1 MSRARVPL
9 GIATVI
15 GGLLLVTS
23 APGTVQAASALH
35 AEVTG
40 RDMATVLH
48 RGAFA
53 VRLSGRPGLRLRV
66 VITLVGTGTKRRG
79 RASLASGIPATRAR
93 HVTLRH
99 GRGRLRLALSPTGIR
114 VMSQALRTCQRL
126 VVKIHLLGHRL
137 HVHRYD
143 TLGLPRSC
151 PGGPSGPNPNAVGV
165 SGAGAPFRV
174 GAAVV
179 QINPTYPVYLGG
191 YGGGPAPGTVNR
203 HINPLTGRPENLAVR
218 AVAIQSGDKVV
229 EIAAVDTQ
237 GYFAGYQEGPFG
249 ITDVRNQVGTF
260 LRSRGIPGAS
270 AANVLISSLHIHAG
284 PTLLGIWGPAAQ
296 QERYLEQVAN
306 ATRLALEQAFLSE
319 RPATIT
325 WGQTNAPWVANLTIA
340 QGNAFEGWPRDGSLG
355 ALWARDAE
363 TGQTIAT
370 YVTQPGYPN
379 IVFGPGDLLK
389 ADGSGTSII
398 SSDFPEYAADYLEQR
413 LGGVA
418 VLTDG
423 SLGNQTGPMQTD
435 AVPSPDLPPEN
446 GLRQTRA
453 FDDII
458 NMGRAMGNL
467 TLQALGHGR
476 RIDDSTLG
484 TSDMYLLSPV
494 DNAAL
499 VALDES
505 GPAFAPLNGGQLW
518 ATTVGAST
526 GVYPTDRSFSPPY
539 AQGEALLG
547 TWVTSFRI
555 GPLLFITMPGEFFPS
570 IHDAWNRGIH
580 GAGAVFVIGA
590 AQDFLGYEYPAYA
603 FPFTLEGSDEHFF
616 NPSVALG
623 DQVVTA
629 GEQEAQSLGFPS
641 DLTSSAELSATEN
654 NYARAVQTGV
664 QVMPFPQTGDI
675 DPATHTFTPV
685 LEAFGEAARV
695 NPSFPCGPINPGVPN
710 CPLPPQPIS
719 DFRWSFGDGSTL
731 DTAPQQYARA
741 YFSPFVRHG
750 FASPGVYNVTVTT
763 SSQGDT
769 ESATLPV
776 TVYPTLE
783 VTIRRTRDA
792 ATAEVRGGSGSILGY
807 RWAVDGRPAGYTNA
821 VFATRDKDVSVAV
834 TDSTG
839 TVAQASSGGA

>member
-1 MSRARVPL
+1 MRSARAPL
-9 GIATVI
+9 GAATLIA
-15 GGLLLVTS
+15 GLILASSLAGS
-23 APGTVQAASALH
+23 AHAARRLH
-35 AEVTG
+35 AAVTVRDAATLLARG
-40 RDMATVLH
+40 RFD
-48 RGAFA
+48 
-53 VRLSGRPGLRLRV
+53 VRLSGPRGRRLRV
-66 VITLVGTGTKRRG
+66 VITLVGTGTKRQG
-79 RASLASGIPATRAR
+79 RRQLAAGIPASHSR

-99 GRGRLRLALSPTGIR
+99 GPGRVRLALTPTGR
-114 VMSQALRTCQRL
+114 QLLSAALRSCQRL

-137 HVHRYD
+137 HGHRYD
-143 TLGLPRSC
+143 TLGLPSRC

-165 SGAGAPFRV
+165 RGAPFRV

-191 YGGGPAPGTVNR
+191 YGGGPAPGTVKR
-203 HINPLTGRPENLAVR
+203 HINPLTGRPEDLAVR
-218 AVAIQSGDKVV
+218 AVAIQSGGQVV

-237 GYFAGYQEGPFG
+237 GYFAGYQEGPYG
-249 ITDVRNQVGTF
+249 ITDIRNQIGGF
-260 LRSRGIPGAS
+260 LRSHGVAGAS
-270 AANVLISSLHIHAG
+270 AANVLISALHIHAG
-284 PTLLGIWGPAAQ
+284 PTLLGIWGPAQ
-296 QERYLEQVAN
+296 QQQQYLQQVAN
-306 ATRLALEQAFLSE
+306 ATRLALEQAFLNE

-325 WGQTNAPWVANLTIA
+325 WGQTNAPWVSNLAIA

-363 TGQTIAT
+363 TGRTIAT

-389 ADGSGTSII
+389 SDGSGTSII
-398 SSDFPEYAADYLEQR
+398 SSDFPEYAADYLQQR
-413 LGGVA
+413 LGGIA

-423 SLGNQTGPMQTD
+423 TLGNQTGPMQTD
-435 AVPSPDLPPEN
+435 AVASPDLPPEE

-458 NMGRAMGNL
+458 HMGQAIGNL
-467 TLQALGHGR
+467 TLQALGNGH
-476 RIDDSTLG
+476 RIDIGSLA
-484 TSDMYLLSPV
+484 TSDTYLVTPV

-505 GPAFAPLNGGQLW
+505 GPLFAPLNGGQLW

-526 GVYPTDRSFSPPY
+526 GVYQTDRAFTPPY
-539 AQGEALLG
+539 GQGNALLG

-580 GAGAVFVIGA
+580 GADAVFVIGA

-616 NPSVALG
+616 NPSIALG

-629 GEQEAQSLGFPS
+629 GEQEAQSLGFNA

-654 NYARAVQTGV
+654 NYARAVHTGV

-675 DPATHTFTPV
+675 DPATHSFTPV
-685 LEAFGEAARV
+685 LEAFGDAARV
-695 NPSFPCGPINPGVPN
+695 NPSFPCGPINPGIPN
-710 CPLPPQPIS
+710 CPLPRTPIS
-719 DFRWSFGDGSTL
+719 DFHWDFGDGSVL

-741 YFSPFVRHG
+741 YFSPFVHHP
-750 FASPGVYNVTVTT
+750 FTAPGVYNVKVST

-769 ESATLPV
+769 ETASLPV
-776 TVYPTLE
+776 TVYPALQ
-783 VTIRRTRDA
+783 VRIRRTRDA
-792 ATAEVRGGSGSILGY
+792 ATAEVSGGSGSILGY
-807 RWAVDGRPAGYTNA
+807 RWTVDGRPAGYTNSI
-821 VFATRDKDVSVAV
+821 FATRDRGVSLAV

-839 TVAQASSGGA
+839 MVVQAGSGPG